1 MAATLDSVLATLAFL
16 SLALLLWQW
25 LAGRRFPLHERVS
38 GQPASRGVTLLKPLK
53 GRDPATADCLRS
65 WLVQEYSGAVQILF
79 GVGSAEDPV
88 CEVVRN
94 LLGEFPSADAEL
106 VVCSPLHGANTK
118 VAKLSHL
125 ERLAQHELL
134 VISDADV
141 KVSRDF
147 LANVLASLERHE
159 VGLVNCFYC
168 LSNPS
173 TLALQWEAVAINAD
187 FWSQVLQARDL
198 KPLDFA
204 LGAVMATRR
213 QQLKDIG
220 GLTTLANC
228 LADDYQLG
236 NRIAQG
242 GRKIALSPIVVE
254 CWSREMGWREVWRH
268 QLRWARTVRVCQPL
282 PYFFSVLSNAT
293 FWPWLWFACNPVA
306 SSLAFALVC
315 LVIRMITARDLHARL
330 LCPDSK
336 IKNQKSKIPLWLVP
350 LKDLFQ
356 IGVWFGAFLGNR
368 IEWAGRKMTL
378 QPDGTLKP
386 AQ

>member
-1 MAATLDSVLATLAFL
+1 MTLNTVLATLAFL

-25 LAGRRFPLHERVS
+25 LAGMRFPLHHRVS
-38 GQPASRGVTLLKPLK
+38 GPRGSPGVTLLKPLK
-53 GRDPATADCLRS
+53 GCDPATADCLRS
-65 WLVQEYSGAVQILF
+65 WVVQDYAGPVHILF
-79 GVGSAEDPV
+79 GVGSDDDPV

-94 LLGEFPSADAEL
+94 LLDEFPSADAEL
-106 VVCSPLHGANTK
+106 VVCSPLRGANTK

-125 ERLAQHELL
+125 ERLAQHNLL
-134 VISDADV
+134 IISDADV
-141 KVSRDF
+141 KVPRDF
-147 LANVLASLERHE
+147 LANVIAPLERPE

-173 TLALQWEAVAINAD
+173 TLALQWEAIAINAD

-220 GLTTLANC
+220 GLATLANC

-242 GRKIALSPIVVE
+242 GHKITLSPIVVE
-254 CWSREMGWREVWRH
+254 CCSREMGWREVWRH
-268 QLRWARTVRVCQPL
+268 QLRWGRTVRVCQPL

-293 FWPWLWFACNPVA
+293 FWPWLWFACNSCA

-315 LVIRMITARDLHARL
+315 LTTRMIIARDLHARL

-336 IKNQKSKIPLWLVP
+336 IKNQKIPLWLIP
-350 LKDLFQ
+350 LKDLLQ
-356 IGVWFGAFLGNR
+356 IAIWLGAFLGNR
-368 IEWAGRKMTL
+368 IEWAGRRMTL